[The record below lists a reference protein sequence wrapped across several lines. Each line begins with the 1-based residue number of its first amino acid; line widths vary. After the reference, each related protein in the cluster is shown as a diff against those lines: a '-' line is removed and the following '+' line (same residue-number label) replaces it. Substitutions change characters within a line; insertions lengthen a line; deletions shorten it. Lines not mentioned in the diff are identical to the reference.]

1 MQLPLVVMLRSYHAW
16 LYVALY
22 CLRVEL
28 KKLQGHITYLFYFIQ
43 VNFATENCFQKQIKT

>member
-1 MQLPLVVMLRSYHAW
+1 VQLPLVVMLRSYHAW